1 MTDIL
6 KEVAEKDG
14 SSSTPRVLD
23 LTPRWTKF
31 QAEAKKIS
39 SLAQLGFGGFL
50 KPWLLTLNENI
61 VPPSGLVF
69 LEKAKRLEP
78 CPL

>member
-14 SSSTPRVLD
+14 YPRVLD

-31 QAEAKKIS
+31 QTEAKNIS

-61 VPPSGLVF
+61 VPPPV
-69 LEKAKRLEP
+69 
-78 CPL
+78 